1 MESREKIA
9 YILFGSATFA
19 LITLCVGYICYKHHL
34 NTINNKRLT
43 ENLNNVPSSD
53 ETNNLENV

>member
-1 MESREKIA
+1 MESREKIG

-19 LITLCVGYICYKHHL
+19 LITCWIYMCYYKHHF

-43 ENLNNVPSSD
+43 ENLNNIPSSD
-53 ETNNLENV
+53 QTNNLENV